1 MTVQWSRELLECHI
15 APGIYDFDRAEIPE
29 LSLDLM
35 ESGSW
40 MFDHFVNS
48 VFRGQYKDSV
58 VRKQVINCI
67 YRAQTA
73 IRAYQEAMSLT
84 ASYLSKS
91 KLGSPV
97 ISLYFEMLSKWE
109 MCILNWQKLG
119 EVYNKLSCP
128 EKAFKNGDGSIDER
142 AWYIANSIKHSGKTE
157 SGTVTHTVPMW
168 LTNDGFQTKIHSIT
182 YEELAQLMT
191 RAGEFAQQ
199 IIDPKSATNS
209 GSNP

>member
-1 MTVQWSRELLECHI
+1 MTVQWSRELLERHI

-29 LSLDLM
+29 LRPDLM

-40 MFDHFVNS
+40 MSDHFVNS
-48 VFRGQYKDSV
+48 VLRGQYRDS

-73 IRAYQEAMSLT
+73 IRAYQKAISLT

-109 MCILNWQKLG
+109 MCILNWQKLV
-119 EVYNKLSCP
+119 EIYNKLSSP
-128 EKAFKNGDGSIDER
+128 EKAFQEADGSIDQR
-142 AWYIANSIKHSGKTE
+142 AYQIANSIKHSGGAG
-157 SGTVTHTVPMW
+157 SGTVPMW
-168 LTNDGFQTKIHSIT
+168 LTNDGFQTGTHSIT
-182 YEELAQLMT
+182 YKELAQLMT
-191 RAGEFAQQ
+191 QAGEFAQQ
-199 IIDPKSATNS
+199 LIDPKSATNS
-209 GSNP
+209 ASNP